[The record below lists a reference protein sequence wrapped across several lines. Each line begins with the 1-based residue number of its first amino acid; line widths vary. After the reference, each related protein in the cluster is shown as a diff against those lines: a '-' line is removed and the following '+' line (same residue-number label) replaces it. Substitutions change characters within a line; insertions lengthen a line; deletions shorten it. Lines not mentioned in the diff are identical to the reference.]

1 MTKARS
7 YDDPCGIARA
17 LDRIGERWAL
27 LVVRELLL
35 GPRRFTD
42 LRAGIPQASP
52 NVLSQRLDELE
63 ASGVIGR
70 RVLPPP
76 AASAVY
82 ELTPW
87 GKELEPVILAIA
99 RWGSRATPIPKGDL
113 SASALLF
120 ALHTTFDAEAAEG
133 MRARISLVMAP
144 EPFAIEVTRKKLS
157 IERGVCEEPDVA
169 ITTTPRTLRAV
180 VFGLEELRVAR
191 REGRMEII
199 GDEAL
204 AKRFLGL
211 FPRPTPALP

>member
-63 ASGVIGR
+63 ASGVIAR

-82 ELTPW
+82 ELTAW

-113 SASALLF
+113 GPSALLF

-144 EPFAIEVTRKKLS
+144 EPFAIEVARKRLS
-157 IERGVCEEPDVA
+157 IERGVCAGPDA
-169 ITTTPRTLRAV
+169 SIATTPRTLRAV

-191 REGRMEII
+191 RDGRIDI
-199 GDEAL
+199 TGDEGL
-204 AKRFLGL
+204 ARRFLGL